1 MAMRAKKG
9 RYGVW
14 SSSRQSIFS
23 QYPNMMKVKE
33 QYNGEVLY
41 QDEGHCECLGVVDE
55 GTQQQAAVQ
64 HLQNLD

>member
-1 MAMRAKKG
+1 
-9 RYGVW
+9 
-14 SSSRQSIFS
+14 
-23 QYPNMMKVKE
+23 MKVKE

-41 QDEGHCECLGVVDE
+41 QDEGHCECLGVEDV